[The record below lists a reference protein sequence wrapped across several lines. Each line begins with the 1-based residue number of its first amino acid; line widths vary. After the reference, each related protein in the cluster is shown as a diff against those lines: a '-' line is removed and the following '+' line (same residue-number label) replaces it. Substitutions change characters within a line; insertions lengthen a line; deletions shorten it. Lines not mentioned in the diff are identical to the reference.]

1 MAHEMRNLLADTC
14 TRLFTDRVTP
24 ALIESAEKGQWPAE
38 LWQAVEEGGLTLPQI
53 PEQHGGAG
61 GTWDHAQVVLS
72 AAGRFALP
80 VPLAETMVGAW
91 LLSSAGLDVPMGP
104 ITVAPTQSH
113 DRLSLRREGSA
124 WTLSGTAARVPWGR
138 NAKHVVVLAESG
150 GKPMVARAAGGTAKV
165 EPDTNLAMEPR
176 DTLTWSNAAVAAVG
190 TSDGLQPD
198 SLWLAGAMA
207 RSAQMAGGLEF
218 LLSQSVKYVSERKQF
233 GKPLSTFQVI
243 QQNLALLAGHTAA
256 AGMAARRPFRRR
268 GDAAFESPG
277 QGARGQRGLGA
288 GSRIRRTGPSAS
300 PRAHAAFRH
309 PPAPVV
315 AGEFGRA
322 TGPGRP
328 QVAAGAPR
336 RSGRSDRTVIQG
348 DMLTIASGR
357 DHHAGVEIGAP
368 QPHPPML
375 PDSAPTRSRGITAG
389 SSPTSGTTPPATWA
403 RASSPTW

>member
-1 MAHEMRNLLADTC
+1 MTDELQTLLADTC

-24 ALIESAEKGQWPAE
+24 ALIESAEKGQWPAD

-80 VPLAETMVGAW
+80 LPLAETMVGAW

-104 ITVAPTQSH
+104 ITVAPTQPH
-113 DRLSLRREGSA
+113 DPLSLRREGSA
-124 WTLSGTAARVPWGR
+124 WTLSGTASRVPWGR
-138 NAKHVVVLAESG
+138 NAKHVVVLVESG
-150 GKPMVARAAGGTAKV
+150 GKPMVARVPGGAAKV

-176 DTLTWSNAAVAAVG
+176 DTLTWSNAAVAAAG

-233 GKPLSTFQVI
+233 GKPLSAFQVI

-256 AGMAARRPFRRR
+256 AGMAAQAAFHAMEK
-268 GDAAFESPG
+268 GDAAFEIACAKVRVG
-277 QGARGQRGLGA
+277 EAAGLGA
-288 GSRIRRTGPSAS
+288 GIAHQAHGAIGFTYEHTLHFVTRRLWSW
-300 PRAHAAFRH
+300 RA
-309 PPAPVV
+309 
-315 AGEFGRA
+315 EFGGEGHWAERL
-322 TGPGRP
+322 GRE
-328 QVAAGAPR
+328 VAARGAQALWP
-336 RSGRSDRTVIQG
+336 
-348 DMLTIASGR
+348 MLT
-357 DHHAGVEIGAP
+357 
-368 QPHPPML
+368 
-375 PDSAPTRSRGITAG
+375 
-389 SSPTSGTTPPATWA
+389 A
-403 RASSPTW
+403 R